1 MATVDELQVV
11 ISAESAKFQSEMGKV
26 RGELGKLNTA
36 ASNATSK
43 LSVGMIAAGTAI
55 GHALTAVLAKASQA
69 IGSTIDGAVTRL
81 DALNNFPR
89 VMGNLGISS
98 KDAETA
104 IDYLSEKLQGLPTTL
119 DAAALAVQ
127 RFASANGNVQAS
139 TKMFLAFN
147 NAVLAGG
154 ASAEIQKSA
163 LEQLSQAYAK
173 GKPDMMEW
181 RTLMMAMPAQLRQI
195 ANAMGYV
202 DASALGE
209 ALRSGKV
216 SMDQFMGTIVQLNKT
231 GVNGLKSFEEQARG
245 GVAGVQTALVNLK
258 TAITRAITDVMNTI
272 GQSNI
277 AGFFNGIASAVSTAA
292 NYIAAFIRIVLTA
305 INAVRALFGQSAIS
319 FGQTKS
325 SADSASTA
333 VGGIGAAANNATDAI
348 GGTSKAAKKLQHQLA
363 GFDEMTVLR
372 ENASSDGGGGG
383 GATAGGVGG
392 MGDLAGLELDLG
404 GLEKSADK
412 VDEIVQRMKKA
423 LNGMFDFDKIGKAI
437 KRFAKDVDKFLKP
450 VGKILDDV
458 WGYLKPFI
466 SWVGNDLL
474 PAFMNAL
481 GGAIALVGEVIGRL
495 WSSVLKP
502 FIDNFLVP
510 IAQFTGGVIVTVLNA
525 IGDALRWLSENTAAV
540 QLITNLTA
548 AIIACKVAVEAFT
561 VAQTLCSAAMSFMTG
576 TAPALASNMGAM
588 MMQIGSATNN
598 MNMMAAATQVAGTS
612 FGSFKGM
619 LMGAAETVFSPLGI
633 AVLGVTAA
641 ITAFQVAQEA
651 AKLASM
657 EAELQEKLRIDTEKL
672 STEATNWNNDAIQAQ
687 IDLKNQL
694 KDATAGVT
702 SAELSLLNAQKATA
716 DAQTSAEGIASKYG
730 MTIDQ
735 AKAYVKS
742 LDIASGN
749 LTGKDRELAE
759 AVLKLEDAQNRQNQ
773 ATQKL
778 SESKATASQKSEE
791 LYNQQWKEI
800 MSMKEA
806 EMAAAL
812 AEGKY
817 DEVSQALQDLAT
829 STGEFQLKNGE
840 MAKFTQEDIEN
851 MAGFIGDQLAK
862 INDGNGQAWKEI
874 WEAADY
880 TATNLK
886 NEIPSKMTS
895 SAMTAGQCFADGVST
910 GINNNQWKVSNAAK
924 NSALAAKNAFNST
937 LQIHSPSRVMK
948 KAGGYFTEGIAIGI
962 DDMVGDVK
970 ASATNVANAA
980 NTSFSS
986 NINSFADEL
995 KTTSSDFAAKNE
1007 TNLAS
1012 VVEANAQTQVIVK
1025 VGEDTLVDRIVKGIN
1040 NASFLGNSSVIN
1052 I

>member
-98 KDAETA
+98 KDAEMA

-216 SMDQFMGTIVQLNKT
+216 SMNEFMNTIVQLNKT

-245 GVAGVQTALVNLK
+245 GVAGVQTAIVNLK
-258 TAITRAITDVMNTI
+258 TAITRAITDVMNAI

-305 INAVRALFGQSAIS
+305 INAVRALFGQSAIA

-333 VGGIGAAANNATDAI
+333 VGGIGTAANNATDAI

-372 ENASSDGGGGG
+372 ENTSADGGGGG
-383 GATAGGVGG
+383 TSAGGVGG
-392 MGDLAGLELDLG
+392 VGDLAGLELDLG
-404 GLEKSADK
+404 DIEKSTDK
-412 VDEIVQRMKKA
+412 VEEIFKKMMNK
-423 LNGMFDFDKIGKAI
+423 LNKTFNFDKIGKAI
-437 KRFAKDVDKFLKP
+437 KRFAEDVNKFLKP
-450 VGKILDDV
+450 VGKIFSDL
-458 WGYLKPFI
+458 WGYIKPFI

-474 PAFMNAL
+474 PAFLNAL
-481 GGAIALVGEVIGRL
+481 GGAINFLGQVIGAI
-495 WSSVLKP
+495 WNNALKP
-502 FIDNFLVP
+502 FIDFFLVP

-525 IGDALRWLSENTAAV
+525 IGDALRAIAENKVVIDIIAGVATGIMAAVAAYQAYEFVMGVVNALQLAHEGLLVAGTAASGAYAAGV
-540 QLITNLTA
+540 GIVTA
-548 AIIACKVAVEAFT
+548 AQSACATAT
-561 VAQTLCSAAMSFMTG
+561 TMLSAAMSLLPFAAVG
-576 TAPALASNMGAM
+576 LA
-588 MMQIGSATNN
+588 I
-598 MNMMAAATQVAGTS
+598 AG
-612 FGSFKGM
+612 
-619 LMGAAETVFSPLGI
+619 I
-633 AVLGVTAA
+633 VTAIGLFGEQLENA
-641 ITAFQVAQEA
+641 RRKNESL
-651 AKLASM
+651 KG
-657 EAELQEKLRIDTEKL
+657 
-672 STEATNWNNDAIQAQ
+672 STEAYLPVLDE
-687 IDLKNQL
+687 
-694 KDATAGVT
+694 
-702 SAELSLLNAQKATA
+702 SAEKYDKNKDGVLSYT
-716 DAQTSAEGIASKYG
+716 E
-730 MTIDQ
+730 
-735 AKAYVKS
+735 S
-742 LDIASGN
+742 LD
-749 LTGKDRELAE
+749 R
-759 AVLKLEDAQNRQNQ
+759 LEDALYAQND
-773 ATQKL
+773 
-778 SESKATASQKSEE
+778 
-791 LYNQQWKEI
+791 
-800 MSMKEA
+800 A
-806 EMAAAL
+806 EMAVINSQKTL
-812 AEGKY
+812 AEKTNNLKAYADKY
-817 DEVSQALQDLAT
+817 GVSVDKLIELH
-829 STGEFQLKNGE
+829 KNGQLQTIATGDEYDALRMATLEVEQATLKVNSATKKYNDEQGNLQSIANQTKEQYDALGEKMVKSAEQGKMATTEWYQQEIQLHELQRQIKETGKNVGE
-840 MAKFTQEDIEN
+840 MKDWYSEAVA
-851 MAGFIGDQLAK
+851 AGTKLGEGLTDGFQCKVPQAQQSGLNLGQGA
-862 INDGNGQAWKEI
+862 IN
-874 WEAADY
+874 
-880 TATNLK
+880 
-886 NEIPSKMTS
+886 
-895 SAMTAGQCFADGVST
+895 
-910 GINNNQWKVSNAAK
+910 GINSKQRETYNAGWNQADAGIRG
-924 NSALAAKNAFNST
+924 FNDRAR
-937 LQIHSPSRVMK
+937 IKSPSREMMK
-948 KAGGYFTEGIAIGI
+948 SGGYFTEGIAIGI
-962 DDMVGDVK
+962 ASMVGDVK
-970 ASATNVANAA
+970 ANAA
-980 NTSFSS
+980 AVADAANVSFSD
-986 NINSFADEL
+986 NIASFQDEL
-995 KTTSSDFAAKNE
+995 KTTSADFATKNE
-1007 TNLAS
+1007 VNLAS
-1012 VVEANAQTQVIVK
+1012 VVEANSQAHVIVK
-1025 VGEDTLVDRIVKGIN
+1025 VGEETLVDRIVKGIN
-1040 NASFLGNSSVIN
+1040 NASFLGNNSVIN

>member
-43 LSVGMIAAGTAI
+43 LSVSMIAAGTAI
-55 GHALTAVLAKASQA
+55 GHAFAAIFQKAAQTIS
-69 IGSTIDGAVTRL
+69 STMNDAVTRL

-98 KDAETA
+98 RDAETA
-104 IDYLSEKLQGLPTTL
+104 INYLSEKLQGLPTTL

-127 RFASANGNVQAS
+127 RFASTNSDVKAS
-139 TKMFLAFN
+139 TQMFLAFN

-154 ASAEIQKSA
+154 ASTEVQKSA
-163 LEQLSQAYAK
+163 LEQMSQAYAK

-181 RTLMMAMPAQLRQI
+181 RTLMMAMPAQLRQV

-209 ALRSGKV
+209 ALRGGEV
-216 SMDQFMGTIVQLNKT
+216 SMNDFMNTIMQLNKT

-245 GVAGVQTALVNLK
+245 GVAGVATSLTNLR
-258 TAITRAITDVMNTI
+258 TAITRAITDIMNAI

-277 AGFFNGIASAVSTAA
+277 AGFFNCIASAVGTAA

-305 INAVRALFGQSAIS
+305 INAIRALFGQSAIA
-319 FGQTKS
+319 FGQTKN
-325 SADSASTA
+325 SADSASNA
-333 VGGIGAAANNATDAI
+333 VGGIGAAADNATDAI

-372 ENASSDGGGGG
+372 ENTSDGGGGG
-383 GATAGGVGG
+383 GTSVGGVGG
-392 MGDLAGLELDLG
+392 VGDLAGLELEMDG
-404 GLEKSADK
+404 FDKAADK

-423 LNGMFDFDKIGKAI
+423 LSGMFDFDKIGKAI

-450 VGKILDDV
+450 VGKILNDV

-481 GGAIALVGEVIGRL
+481 GGAIALVGSVIGKF
-495 WSSVLKP
+495 WDTFLKP
-502 FIDNFLVP
+502 FIDYFLVP
-510 IAQFTGGVIVTVLNA
+510 IAKFTGGIIVNVLNA
-525 IGDALRWLSENTAAV
+525 IGDALRALSENEGAV
-540 QLITNLTA
+540 QLIVNLGA
-548 AIIACKVAVEAFT
+548 AILTCKVAVEAFT
-561 VAQTLCSAAMSFMTG
+561 VAQTLCTAAMSFMTG
-576 TAPALASNMGAM
+576 AAPALATNMGAM
-588 MMQIGSATNN
+588 MLQIGSATNN

-612 FGSFKGM
+612 FGSLKGV
-619 LMGAAETVFSPLGI
+619 LAGAAEAIFSPLGI
-633 AVLGVTAA
+633 AILGVTAI

-672 STEATNWNNDAIQAQ
+672 SAEATNWNNEAIQRQ
-687 IDLKNQL
+687 IDLKHEL
-694 KDATAGVT
+694 EDATASVT
-702 SAELSLLNAQKATA
+702 SAELNLLNAQKATA
-716 DAQTSAEGIASKYG
+716 NAQTSAEGIANKYG

-735 AKAYVKS
+735 AREYVKN

-759 AVLKLEDAQNRQNQ
+759 AVLKLEDAQNRQND

-778 SESKATASQKSEE
+778 SDSKAVVAQKTEE
-791 LYNQQWKEI
+791 VYNQQWKEI

-806 EMAAAL
+806 EMTAAL

-817 DEVSQALQDLAT
+817 DDVSKALQDLAN
-829 STGEFQLKNGE
+829 STGEFQLANGE
-840 MAKFTQEDIEN
+840 MVKFTKEDIEN

-862 INDGNGQAWKEI
+862 VNDGNGRAWKEI

-886 NEIPSKMTS
+886 NEIPRKMTE
-895 SAMTAGQCFADGVST
+895 SAVNAGQNFADGVAN
-910 GINNNQWKVSNAAK
+910 GINGNQWRISNAAR
-924 NSALAAKNAFNST
+924 NSALAAKNAFNSS
-937 LQIHSPSRVMK
+937 LEIHSPSRVMK
-948 KAGGYFTEGIAIGI
+948 KSGGFFTEGIALGI
-962 DDMVGDVK
+962 ESMVGDVK
-970 ASATNVANAA
+970 ASAKNVANAA

-986 NINSFADEL
+986 NITSFQDEI
-995 KTTSSDFAAKNE
+995 KTTASDFATKNDV
-1007 TNLAS
+1007 NLAS
-1012 VVEANAQTQVIVK
+1012 VIEANSQAHVVVK
-1025 VGEDTLVDRIVKGIN
+1025 VGEETLVDKIIKGIN
-1040 NASFLGNSSVIN
+1040 NASFLSNNSVIN

>member
-55 GHALTAVLAKASQA
+55 GHALTAVFAKASQA
-69 IGSTIDGAVTRL
+69 ISSTLGGAVTRL

-98 KDAETA
+98 KDAEVA

-154 ASAEIQKSA
+154 ASADIQKSA

-216 SMDQFMGTIVQLNKT
+216 SMNEFMNTIVQLNKT

-245 GVAGVQTALVNLK
+245 GVAGVQTAIVNLK
-258 TAITRAITDVMNTI
+258 TAITRAITDVMNAI

-305 INAVRALFGQSAIS
+305 INAVRALFGQSAIA

-333 VGGIGAAANNATDAI
+333 VGGIGTAANNATDAI

-372 ENASSDGGGGG
+372 ENASADGGGGG
-383 GATAGGVGG
+383 TSAGGVGG
-392 MGDLAGLELDLG
+392 VGDLAGLELDMS

-412 VDEIVQRMKKA
+412 VDEIVKRMKKA
-423 LNGMFDFDKIGKAI
+423 LSGMFDFEKIGKAI

-450 VGKILDDV
+450 VGKILSDV

-540 QLITNLTA
+540 QLIANLTA

-561 VAQTLCSAAMSFMTG
+561 IAQTLCSAAMSFMTG
-576 TAPALASNMGAM
+576 AAPAIASNMGAM
-588 MMQIGSATNN
+588 MLQIGSATNN

-657 EAELQEKLRIDTEKL
+657 EAELQERLRIDTEKL

-694 KDATAGVT
+694 RDATANVT
-702 SAELSLLNAQKATA
+702 TAELSLLNAQKAAA

-730 MTIDQ
+730 MTLDA
-735 AKAYVKS
+735 AKAYVKN

-759 AVLKLEDAQNRQNQ
+759 AVLKLEDAQNRQNE

-778 SESKATASQKSEE
+778 SDSKATASQKSEE

-817 DEVSQALQDLAT
+817 DEVSQALQDLAN
-829 STGEFQLKNGE
+829 STGEFQLANGE
-840 MAKFTQEDIEN
+840 MVKFTKEDIEN

-862 INDGNGQAWKEI
+862 VNDGNGQAWKEI

-895 SAMTAGQCFADGVST
+895 SAMSAGQCFADGVST

-948 KAGGYFTEGIAIGI
+948 KAGGYFTEGIALGI
-962 DDMVGDVK
+962 NDMVSDVK

-1025 VGEDTLVDRIVKGIN
+1025 VGEDTLIDRIVKGIN
-1040 NASFLGNSSVIN
+1040 NASFLGNNSVIN

>member
-26 RGELGKLNTA
+26 RGELDKLNSA

-43 LSVGMIAAGTAI
+43 LSVGMVAAGSFIGNALFAI
-55 GHALTAVLAKASQA
+55 FAKVGQMIAQQM
-69 IGSTIDGAVTRL
+69 DEAVTRL

-98 KDAETA
+98 KDAEMA

-216 SMDQFMGTIVQLNKT
+216 SMNEFMNTIVQLNKT

-245 GVAGVQTALVNLK
+245 GVAGVQTAIVNLK

-319 FGQTKS
+319 FGQTKN

-333 VGGIGAAANNATDAI
+333 VGGISTAANNATDAI

-372 ENASSDGGGGG
+372 ENASADGGGGG
-383 GATAGGVGG
+383 TSAGGVGG
-392 MGDLAGLELDLG
+392 VGDLAGLELDMS

-412 VDEIVQRMKKA
+412 VDEIVKRMKKA
-423 LNGMFDFDKIGKAI
+423 LSGMFDFEKIGKAI

-450 VGKILDDV
+450 VGKILSDV
-458 WGYLKPFI
+458 WDYLKPFI

-561 VAQTLCSAAMSFMTG
+561 IAQTLCSAAMSFMTG
-576 TAPALASNMGAM
+576 AAPAIASNMGAM
-588 MMQIGSATNN
+588 MLQIGSATNN
-598 MNMMAAATQVAGTS
+598 MNMMAAATNVAGMS
-612 FGSFKGM
+612 FGSLKGM
-619 LMGAAETVFSPLGI
+619 LMGAAETIFSPLGI
-633 AVLGVTAA
+633 AIGGVTLA

-657 EAELQEKLRIDTEKL
+657 EAELQERLRIDTEKL

-694 KDATAGVT
+694 RDATSNVT
-702 SAELSLLNAQKATA
+702 TAELSLLNAQKAAA

-730 MTIDQ
+730 MTLDA
-735 AKAYVKS
+735 AKAYVKN

-759 AVLKLEDAQNRQNQ
+759 AVLKLEDAQNRQNE

-778 SESKATASQKSEE
+778 SDSKATASEKTEQ

-817 DEVSQALQDLAT
+817 DEVSQALQDLAN
-829 STGEFQLKNGE
+829 STGEFQLANGE
-840 MAKFTQEDIEN
+840 MVKFTKEDIEN

-862 INDGNGQAWKEI
+862 VNDGNGQAWKEI

-895 SAMTAGQCFADGVST
+895 SAMSAGQCFADGVST

-948 KAGGYFTEGIAIGI
+948 KAGGYFTEGIALGI
-962 DDMVGDVK
+962 NDMVGDVK

-986 NINSFADEL
+986 NISSFADEL
-995 KTTSSDFAAKNE
+995 KTTSSDFATKNE

-1025 VGEDTLVDRIVKGIN
+1025 VGEDTLIDRIVKGIN

>member
-1 MATVDELQVV
+1 
-11 ISAESAKFQSEMGKV
+11 
-26 RGELGKLNTA
+26 
-36 ASNATSK
+36 
-43 LSVGMIAAGTAI
+43 
-55 GHALTAVLAKASQA
+55 
-69 IGSTIDGAVTRL
+69 
-81 DALNNFPR
+81 
-89 VMGNLGISS
+89 
-98 KDAETA
+98 
-104 IDYLSEKLQGLPTTL
+104 LPTTL
-119 DAAALAVQ
+119 DTAALAVQ
-127 RFASANGNVQAS
+127 RFTAANNNIEAS
-139 TKMFLAFN
+139 TAIYLALN
-147 NAVLAGG
+147 DALLAGG
-154 ASAEIQKSA
+154 TSAEAQA
-163 LEQLSQAYAK
+163 TAMEQLAQAYGK
-173 GKPDMMEW
+173 GRPDAMEW
-181 RTLMMAMPAQLRQI
+181 RKMLETMPAQLKQV
-195 ANAMGYV
+195 ATSLGYTSTAIGG
-202 DASALGE
+202 DLQSALVDGS
-209 ALRSGKV
+209 L
-216 SMDQFMGTIVQLNKT
+216 SMNRFMMEFVKLDKQGLPGFQSFRDQA
-231 GVNGLKSFEEQARG
+231 VNASN
-245 GVAGVQTALVNLK
+245 GVQTALINLK
-258 TAITRAITDVMNTI
+258 NAFVRMGADIMNAI
-272 GQSNI
+272 GQTNI
-277 AGFFNGIASAVSTAA
+277 AGFFNGIKDMVVNATQ
-292 NYIAAFIRIVLTA
+292 YIVAFIRVILTA
-305 INAVRALFGQSAIS
+305 INALRALFGQSAIA

-325 SADSASTA
+325 GADSAATA
-333 VGGIGAAANNATDAI
+333 VGGIGNAANNASDAI
-348 GGTSKAAKKLQHQLA
+348 GGTSKAAKKLQKQLA

-372 ENASSDGGGGG
+372 ENDASGGGGG
-383 GATAGGVGG
+383 GASAGGVGN
-392 MGDLAGLELDLG
+392 MGDLSGFEFDLG
-404 GLEKSADK
+404 GFEDVEDKIGKIADN
-412 VDEIVQRMKKA
+412 IKKK
-423 LNGMFDFDKIGKAI
+423 LKEMFDFEKIGKAI

-450 VGKILDDV
+450 VGKILSDV
-458 WGYLKPFI
+458 WDYLKPFI

-561 VAQTLCSAAMSFMTG
+561 IAQTLCSAAMSFMTG
-576 TAPALASNMGAM
+576 AAPAIATNMGAM
-588 MMQIGSATNN
+588 MLQIGSATNN

-657 EAELQEKLRIDTEKL
+657 EAELQERLRIDTEKL

-694 KDATAGVT
+694 RDATANVT
-702 SAELSLLNAQKATA
+702 TAELSLLNAQKAAA

-730 MTIDQ
+730 MTLDA
-735 AKAYVKS
+735 AKAYVKN

-759 AVLKLEDAQNRQNQ
+759 AVLKLEDAQNRQNE

-778 SESKATASQKSEE
+778 SDSKATASEKSEQ

-817 DEVSQALQDLAT
+817 DEVSQALQDLAN
-829 STGEFQLKNGE
+829 STGEFQLANGE
-840 MAKFTQEDIEN
+840 MVKFTKEDIEN

-862 INDGNGQAWKEI
+862 VNDGNGQAWKEI

-895 SAMTAGQCFADGVST
+895 SAMSAGQCFADGVST

-948 KAGGYFTEGIAIGI
+948 KAGGYFTEGIALGI

-986 NINSFADEL
+986 NISSFADEL

-1025 VGEDTLVDRIVKGIN
+1025 LGEETLIDRIVKGVN
-1040 NASFLGNSSVIN
+1040 NASFLGNKSVIK